1 MAEITRIMGDKAI
14 SIEAILQKEP
24 EAGVT
29 RATIIMLTQKIR
41 EQQMVEAIEAITR
54 LDSVHGEVH
63 RIRVET
69 LDGD

>member
-1 MAEITRIMGDKAI
+1 
-14 SIEAILQKEP
+14 
-24 EAGVT
+24 
-29 RATIIMLTQKIR
+29 MLTQKIR